1 MFRRTA
7 VAVVGLVI
15 LGGALVAH
23 PQDKPADKGEHEPRG
38 HSAKIVKVDP
48 AKLIITV
55 KTEDG
60 KTHELHVTGETKFYG
75 PRGGLSEK
83 GIEDDRV
90 AVGNEIRFW
99 MGKSGRKLEEI
110 HLPVRKGDEK
120 KPADKKPNEK

>member
-1 MFRRTA
+1 MFRRSA
-7 VAVVGLVI
+7 VAVIGLVI
-15 LGGALVAH
+15 LGGALARA
-23 PQDKPADKGEHEPRG
+23 QDKPADKGEHEPRG
-38 HSAKIVKVDP
+38 HAAKIVKVDP
-48 AKLIITV
+48 AKLMITV

-90 AVGNEIRFW
+90 KVGNEIHFW

-110 HLPVRKGDEK
+110 YLPVRKGDEK